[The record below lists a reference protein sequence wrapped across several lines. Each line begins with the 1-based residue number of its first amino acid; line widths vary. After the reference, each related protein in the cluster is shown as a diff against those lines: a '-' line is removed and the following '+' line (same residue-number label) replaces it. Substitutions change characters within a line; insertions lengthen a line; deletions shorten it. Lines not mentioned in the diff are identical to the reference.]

1 MEHKGTF
8 KKTLTN
14 FTLALSILPVL
25 GGNLPPVPIPNTT
38 TPESTVEE
46 ETNPEIQ
53 PLNDKDPRETK
64 KE

>member
-14 FTLALSILPVL
+14 FTLAVL